1 MSTSSSSVTSTTV
14 NGTTRI
20 TGLASGL
27 DVDSIV
33 TQLMSAEKTKLNK
46 LQQKQ
51 QLAEWRQESYRTI
64 ITAAQEFTSKYFNTT
79 SSSSLLSANTF
90 IKYSVTSSSSA
101 ISASASSSASAGNHT
116 VQVSRLATAATL
128 TSSSSLS
135 KDVQGSAAVDYSSLS
150 GKSITLAVDGT
161 SRTVSLSNVTD
172 ADSLQAAIDES
183 VGTGKLTVGTTTD
196 GYLSITAAANSGV
209 QKITISAPS
218 SGTSGLSSLGFG
230 SGATLSNR
238 VTTTS
243 TLGTVFGDDAF
254 NSDGQIELT
263 INGTSFTFDKS
274 DTLSAMMS
282 EINSSSK
289 AGATMKYDELSGKL
303 TLTANETGA
312 GNTLVVTEGD
322 GSSFLSSFL
331 NTATAGVD
339 AQVTIDGQALTRSS
353 NKVTV
358 DGVTYTFSQ
367 TTDETATVS
376 LAQDTDAIYAT
387 ISSFVEDYN
396 ALISSI
402 HSALDETY
410 DSDYPPLTD
419 DQKEDMTD
427 EEIEKWETKAKVGLL
442 ANDSSLKSML
452 SSLRSSLIDSVP
464 GQSMTIFTIGISTG
478 TYDEQGKLYIDE
490 TKLKAAIESDPE
502 GVSNLFT
509 QQSTSYS
516 GTTSVR
522 SLNNSQL
529 STRYKEEGIA
539 YRFYDILQTNIST
552 IRDNNGNKGLLL
564 EKAGTENDASET
576 SNTLSTLIDKYQEE
590 IDKEQDRLDAKQDS
604 LYTKYSA
611 LETYINKMNTQ
622 LSSLSSYLS
631 DSTS

>member
-1 MSTSSSSVTSTTV
+1 MSTSSSVTSTTV

-27 DVDSIV
+27 DVESIV

-116 VQVSRLATAATL
+116 VQISRLATAATL
-128 TSSSSLS
+128 TSSSSIS
-135 KDVQGSAAVDYSSLS
+135 KDVQGSAAADYSSLS

-161 SRTVSLSNVTD
+161 TRTVSLSNVTD
-172 ADSLQAAIDES
+172 ADSLQTAIDEA

-218 SGTSGLSSLGFG
+218 SGTSGLTSLGFG

-243 TLGTVFGDDAF
+243 TLETIFGDDAF

-282 EINSSSK
+282 EINSSN
-289 AGATMKYDELSGKL
+289 AGVTMKYDELSGKL

-312 GNTLVVTEGD
+312 GNTLAVTEGD

-331 NTATAGVD
+331 NTVTAGVD
-339 AQVTIDGQALTRSS
+339 AQVTIDGQVLTRGS

-367 TTDETATVS
+367 TTDEAATVS
-376 LAQDTDAIYAT
+376 LTQDTDAIYDT

-427 EEIEKWETKAKVGLL
+427 AEIEKWEKKAKVGLL
-442 ANDSSLKSML
+442 ANDSTLKTML

-464 GQSMTIFTIGISTG
+464 GQSVTIFTIGISTG

-502 GVSNLFT
+502 GISNLFT
-509 QQSTSYS
+509 QQSSSYA

-529 STRYKEEGIA
+529 STRYKEEGLA

-576 SNTLSTLIDKYQEE
+576 SNTLTTLIDKYQEE

-622 LSSLSSYLS
+622 LSALSSYLS

>member
-1 MSTSSSSVTSTTV
+1 MSTSSSVTSTTV

-51 QLAEWRQESYRTI
+51 QLAEWRQEAYRTI

-101 ISASASSSASAGNHT
+101 ISASASSSASAGNHS
-116 VQVSRLATAATL
+116 VKVSRLATAATL
-128 TSSSSLS
+128 TSSSSIS
-135 KDVQGSAAVDYSSLS
+135 KDVQASAAADYSSLS

-172 ADSLQAAIDES
+172 ADSLQTAIDEA
-183 VGTGKLTVGTTTD
+183 VGEGKLTVGTTTD
-196 GYLSITAAANSGV
+196 GYLSITAAVDSGV

-218 SGTSGLSSLGFG
+218 SGTSGLTSLGFG

-243 TLGTVFGDDAF
+243 TLETIFGDDAF

-263 INGTSFTFDKS
+263 INGNSFTFDKS

-282 EINSSSK
+282 EINSSSN

-303 TLTANETGA
+303 TLTASATGA

-331 NTATAGVD
+331 DNGTAGVD
-339 AQVTIDGQALTRSS
+339 AQVTIDGQVLTRSS

-367 TTDETATVS
+367 TTDEAATVS
-376 LAQDTDAIYAT
+376 LVQDTDAIYDT

-427 EEIEKWETKAKVGLL
+427 EEIEKWEAKAKVGLL

-464 GQSMTIFTIGISTG
+464 GQSLTIFTIGISTG

-490 TKLKAAIESDPE
+490 DELKAAIENDPV
-502 GVSNLFT
+502 GISNLFT

-622 LSSLSSYLS
+622 LSALSSYLS

>member
-1 MSTSSSSVTSTTV
+1 MSTSSSVTSTTV

-128 TSSSSLS
+128 TSSSSIS
-135 KDVQGSAAVDYSSLS
+135 KDVQGSAAADYSSLS

-161 SRTVSLSNVTD
+161 TRTVSLSNVTD
-172 ADSLQAAIDES
+172 ADSLQTAIDEA

-218 SGTSGLSSLGFG
+218 SGTSGLTSLGFG

-243 TLGTVFGDDAF
+243 TLETIFGDDAF

-282 EINSSSK
+282 EINSSSN

-312 GNTLVVTEGD
+312 GNTLAVTEGD
-322 GSSFLSSFL
+322 GSSCLSSFL

-339 AQVTIDGQALTRSS
+339 AQVTIDGQVLTRGS

-367 TTDETATVS
+367 TTDEAATVS
-376 LAQDTDAIYAT
+376 LTQDTDAIYDT

-402 HSALDETY
+402 HSALDENY

-427 EEIEKWETKAKVGLL
+427 EEIEKWEKKAKVGLL
-442 ANDSSLKSML
+442 ANDSTLKTML
-452 SSLRSSLIDSVP
+452 SGLRSSLIDSVP
-464 GQSMTIFTIGISTG
+464 GQSVTIFTIGISTG

-502 GVSNLFT
+502 GISNLFT
-509 QQSTSYS
+509 QQSTSYA

-529 STRYKEEGIA
+529 STRYKEEGLA

-576 SNTLSTLIDKYQEE
+576 SNTLTTLIDKYQEE

-622 LSSLSSYLS
+622 LSALSSYLS

>member
-1 MSTSSSSVTSTTV
+1 MSTSSSVTSTTV

-128 TSSSSLS
+128 TSSSSIS
-135 KDVQGSAAVDYSSLS
+135 KDVQGSAAADYSSLS

-161 SRTVSLSNVTD
+161 TRTVSLSSVTD
-172 ADSLQAAIDES
+172 ADSLQTAIDEA

-218 SGTSGLSSLGFG
+218 SGTSGLTSLGFG

-238 VTTTS
+238 VATTS
-243 TLGTVFGDDAF
+243 TLETIFGDNAF

-282 EINSSSK
+282 EINSSSN

-312 GNTLVVTEGD
+312 GNTLAVTEGN

-339 AQVTIDGQALTRSS
+339 GQVTIDGQVLTRGS

-367 TTDETATVS
+367 TTDEAATVS
-376 LAQDTDAIYAT
+376 LTQDTDAIYDT

-402 HSALDETY
+402 HSALDENY

-427 EEIEKWETKAKVGLL
+427 EEIEKWEKKAKVGLL
-442 ANDSSLKSML
+442 ANDSTLKTML
-452 SSLRSSLIDSVP
+452 SGLRSSLIDSVP
-464 GQSMTIFTIGISTG
+464 GQSVTIFTIGISTG

-502 GVSNLFT
+502 GISNLFT
-509 QQSTSYS
+509 QQSTSYA

-529 STRYKEEGIA
+529 STRYKEEGLA

-576 SNTLSTLIDKYQEE
+576 SNTLTTLIDKYQEE

-622 LSSLSSYLS
+622 LSALSSYLS

>member
-1 MSTSSSSVTSTTV
+1 MSTSSSVTSTTV

-128 TSSSSLS
+128 TSGSSIS
-135 KDVQGSAAVDYSSLS
+135 KDVQGSAAADYSSLS

-161 SRTVSLSNVTD
+161 TRTVSLSNVTD
-172 ADSLQAAIDES
+172 ADSLQTAIDEA

-209 QKITISAPS
+209 QTITISAPS
-218 SGTSGLSSLGFG
+218 SGTSGLTSLGFG

-243 TLGTVFGDDAF
+243 TLETIFGDDAF

-263 INGTSFTFDKS
+263 LNGTSFTFDKS

-282 EINSSSK
+282 EINSSSN

-339 AQVTIDGQALTRSS
+339 SQVTIDGQVLTRSS

-367 TTDETATVS
+367 TTDEAATVS
-376 LAQDTDAIYAT
+376 LTQDTDAIYDT

-427 EEIEKWETKAKVGLL
+427 EEIEKWEKKAKVGLL
-442 ANDSSLKSML
+442 ANDSTLKTML

-464 GQSMTIFTIGISTG
+464 GQSVTIFTIGISTG

-490 TKLKAAIESDPE
+490 AKLKAAIESDPE
-502 GVSNLFT
+502 GISNLFT
-509 QQSTSYS
+509 QQSTSYA

-576 SNTLSTLIDKYQEE
+576 SNTLTTLIDKYQEE

>member
-1 MSTSSSSVTSTTV
+1 MSTSSSVTSTTV

-128 TSSSSLS
+128 TSSSSIS
-135 KDVQGSAAVDYSSLS
+135 KDVQGSAAADYSSLS

-161 SRTVSLSNVTD
+161 TRTVSLSNVTD
-172 ADSLQAAIDES
+172 ADSLQTAIDEA

-218 SGTSGLSSLGFG
+218 SGNSGLTSLGFG

-243 TLGTVFGDDAF
+243 TLETIFGDDAF

-282 EINSSSK
+282 EINSSSN

-312 GNTLVVTEGD
+312 GNTLAVTEGD

-331 NTATAGVD
+331 NTVTAGVD
-339 AQVTIDGQALTRSS
+339 AQVTIDGQVLTRGS

-367 TTDETATVS
+367 TTDEAATVS
-376 LAQDTDAIYAT
+376 LTQDTDAIYDT

-427 EEIEKWETKAKVGLL
+427 EEIEKWEKKAKVGLL
-442 ANDSSLKSML
+442 ANDSTLKTML

-464 GQSMTIFTIGISTG
+464 GQSVTIFTIGISTG

-502 GVSNLFT
+502 GISNLFT
-509 QQSTSYS
+509 QQSSSYA

-529 STRYKEEGIA
+529 STRYKEEGLA

-576 SNTLSTLIDKYQEE
+576 SNTLTTLIDKYQEE

-622 LSSLSSYLS
+622 LSALSSYLS

>member
-1 MSTSSSSVTSTTV
+1 MSTSSSVTSTTV

-128 TSSSSLS
+128 TSGSSIS
-135 KDVQGSAAVDYSSLS
+135 KDVQGSAAADYSSLS

-161 SRTVSLSNVTD
+161 TRTVSLSNVTD
-172 ADSLQAAIDES
+172 ADSLQTAIDEA
-183 VGTGKLTVGTTTD
+183 VGTGKLTVGTTPD

-209 QKITISAPS
+209 QTITISAPS
-218 SGTSGLSSLGFG
+218 SGTSGLTSLGFG

-243 TLGTVFGDDAF
+243 TLETIFGDDAF
-254 NSDGQIELT
+254 NRDGQIELT
-263 INGTSFTFDKS
+263 LNGTSFTFDKS

-282 EINSSSK
+282 EINSSSN

-339 AQVTIDGQALTRSS
+339 AQVTIDGQVLTRSS

-367 TTDETATVS
+367 TTDEAATVS
-376 LAQDTDAIYAT
+376 LTQDTDAIYDT

-427 EEIEKWETKAKVGLL
+427 EEIEKWEKKAKVGLL
-442 ANDSSLKSML
+442 ANDSTLKTML

-464 GQSMTIFTIGISTG
+464 GQSVTIFTIGISTG

-490 TKLKAAIESDPE
+490 SKLKAAIESDPE
-502 GVSNLFT
+502 GISNLFT
-509 QQSTSYS
+509 QQSTSYA

-576 SNTLSTLIDKYQEE
+576 SNTLTTLIDKYQEE

-604 LYTKYSA
+604 LYTKYSE

-631 DSTS
+631 DSSS

>member
-1 MSTSSSSVTSTTV
+1 MSTSSSVTSTTV

-128 TSSSSLS
+128 TSSSSIS
-135 KDVQGSAAVDYSSLS
+135 KDVQGSAAADYSSLS

-161 SRTVSLSNVTD
+161 TRTVSLSNVTD
-172 ADSLQAAIDES
+172 ADSLQTAIDEA
-183 VGTGKLTVGTTTD
+183 VGTGKLTVDTTD

-218 SGTSGLSSLGFG
+218 SGTSGLTSLGFG

-243 TLGTVFGDDAF
+243 TLETIFGDDAF

-282 EINSSSK
+282 EINSSN
-289 AGATMKYDELSGKL
+289 AGVTMKYDELSGKL

-312 GNTLVVTEGD
+312 GNTLAVTEGD

-331 NTATAGVD
+331 NTVTAGVD
-339 AQVTIDGQALTRSS
+339 AQVTIDGQVLTRGS

-367 TTDETATVS
+367 TTDEAATVS
-376 LAQDTDAIYAT
+376 LTQDTDAIYDT

-427 EEIEKWETKAKVGLL
+427 AEIEKWEKKAKVGLL
-442 ANDSSLKSML
+442 ANDSTLKTML

-464 GQSMTIFTIGISTG
+464 GQSVTIFTIGISTG

-502 GVSNLFT
+502 GISNLFT
-509 QQSTSYS
+509 QQSSSYA

-529 STRYKEEGIA
+529 STRYKEEGLA

-576 SNTLSTLIDKYQEE
+576 SNTLTTLIDKYQEE

-622 LSSLSSYLS
+622 LSALSSYLS

>member
-1 MSTSSSSVTSTTV
+1 MSTSSSVTSTTV

-128 TSSSSLS
+128 TSSSSIS
-135 KDVQGSAAVDYSSLS
+135 KDVQGSAAADYSSLS
-150 GKSITLAVDGT
+150 GKSITVAVDGT
-161 SRTVSLSNVTD
+161 TRTVSLSNVTD
-172 ADSLQAAIDES
+172 ADSLQTAIDEA

-209 QKITISAPS
+209 QKVTISAPS
-218 SGTSGLSSLGFG
+218 SGTSGLTSLGFG

-243 TLGTVFGDDAF
+243 TLETIFGDDAF

-282 EINSSSK
+282 EINSSN

-312 GNTLVVTEGD
+312 GNTLAVTEGD

-331 NTATAGVD
+331 NTVTAGVD
-339 AQVTIDGQALTRSS
+339 AQVTIDGQVLTRGS

-367 TTDETATVS
+367 TTDEAATVS
-376 LAQDTDAIYAT
+376 LTQDTDAIYDT

-427 EEIEKWETKAKVGLL
+427 EEIEKWEKKAKVGLL
-442 ANDSSLKSML
+442 ANDSTLKTML

-464 GQSMTIFTIGISTG
+464 GQSVTIFTIGISTG

-502 GVSNLFT
+502 GISNLFT
-509 QQSTSYS
+509 QQSSSYA

-529 STRYKEEGIA
+529 STRYKEEGLA

-576 SNTLSTLIDKYQEE
+576 SNTLTTLIDKYQEE

-622 LSSLSSYLS
+622 LSALSSYLS

>member
-1 MSTSSSSVTSTTV
+1 MSTSSSVTSTTV

-101 ISASASSSASAGNHT
+101 ISASSSSSASAGNHT
-116 VQVSRLATAATL
+116 VKVSRLATAATL

-172 ADSLQAAIDES
+172 ADSLQTAIDES
-183 VGTGKLTVGTTTD
+183 VGTGKLTVGTTTG

-218 SGTSGLSSLGFG
+218 SGTSGLTSLGFG

-243 TLGTVFGDDAF
+243 TLGTIFGDDAF

-339 AQVTIDGQALTRSS
+339 AQVTIDGQELTRSS
-353 NKVTV
+353 NTVTV

-367 TTDETATVS
+367 ITDETATVN

-509 QQSTSYS
+509 QQSTSYA

>member
-1 MSTSSSSVTSTTV
+1 MSTSSSVTSTTV

-128 TSSSSLS
+128 TSSSSIS
-135 KDVQGSAAVDYSSLS
+135 KDVQGSAAADYSSLS

-161 SRTVSLSNVTD
+161 TRTVSLSNVTD
-172 ADSLQAAIDES
+172 ADSLQTAIDEA

-218 SGTSGLSSLGFG
+218 SGTSGLTSLGFG

-243 TLGTVFGDDAF
+243 TLETIFGDDAF

-282 EINSSSK
+282 EINSSSN

-312 GNTLVVTEGD
+312 GNTLAVTEGD

-331 NTATAGVD
+331 NTVTAGVD
-339 AQVTIDGQALTRSS
+339 AQVTIDGQVLTRGS

-358 DGVTYTFSQ
+358 DGVTYTFSL
-367 TTDETATVS
+367 TTDEAVTVS
-376 LAQDTDAIYAT
+376 LTQDTDAIYDT

-427 EEIEKWETKAKVGLL
+427 EEIEKWEKKAKVGLL
-442 ANDSSLKSML
+442 ANDSTLKTML

-464 GQSMTIFTIGISTG
+464 GQSVTIFTIGISTG

-502 GVSNLFT
+502 GISNLFT
-509 QQSTSYS
+509 QQSTSYA

-529 STRYKEEGIA
+529 STRYKEEGLA

-576 SNTLSTLIDKYQEE
+576 SNTLTTLIDKYQEE

-622 LSSLSSYLS
+622 LSALSSYLS

>member
-1 MSTSSSSVTSTTV
+1 MSTSSSVTSTTV

-116 VQVSRLATAATL
+116 VQVSRLATAAVL
-128 TSSSSLS
+128 TSSSSIS
-135 KDVQGSAAVDYSSLS
+135 KDVQGSAAADYSSLS

-172 ADSLQAAIDES
+172 ADSLQTAIDEA

-196 GYLSITAAANSGV
+196 GYLSITASASSGV

-218 SGTSGLSSLGFG
+218 TGTSGLTSLGFG

-243 TLGTVFGDDAF
+243 TLETIFGDDAF

-339 AQVTIDGQALTRSS
+339 AQVTIDGQVLTRSS
-353 NKVTV
+353 NTVTV

-367 TTDETATVS
+367 TTDEAATVN
-376 LAQDTDAIYAT
+376 LVQDTDAIYDT

-419 DQKEDMTD
+419 DQKEEMTD

-442 ANDSSLKSML
+442 ANDSTLKSML

-490 TKLKAAIESDPE
+490 DELKAAIESDPE
-502 GVSNLFT
+502 GISNLFT
-509 QQSTSYS
+509 QQSTSYA
-516 GTTSVR
+516 GTTTVR

-576 SNTLSTLIDKYQEE
+576 SNTLTTLIDKYQEE

-622 LSSLSSYLS
+622 LSALSSYLS

>member
-1 MSTSSSSVTSTTV
+1 MSTSSSVTSTTV

-128 TSSSSLS
+128 TSSSSIS
-135 KDVQGSAAVDYSSLS
+135 KDVQGSAAADYGSLS

-161 SRTVSLSNVTD
+161 TRTASLSNVTD
-172 ADSLQAAIDES
+172 ADSLQTAIDEA
-183 VGTGKLTVGTTTD
+183 VGTGKLTVVTTTD

-218 SGTSGLSSLGFG
+218 SGTSGLTSLGFG

-243 TLGTVFGDDAF
+243 TLETIFGDDAF

-282 EINSSSK
+282 EINSSN

-312 GNTLVVTEGD
+312 GNTLAVTEGD

-331 NTATAGVD
+331 NTVTAGVD
-339 AQVTIDGQALTRSS
+339 AQVTIDGQVLTRGS

-367 TTDETATVS
+367 TTDEAATVS
-376 LAQDTDAIYAT
+376 LTQDTDAIYDT

-427 EEIEKWETKAKVGLL
+427 EEIEKWEKKAKVGLL
-442 ANDSSLKSML
+442 ANDSTLKTML

-464 GQSMTIFTIGISTG
+464 GQSVTIFTIGISTG

-502 GVSNLFT
+502 GISNLFT
-509 QQSTSYS
+509 QQSSSYA

-529 STRYKEEGIA
+529 STRYKEEGLA

-576 SNTLSTLIDKYQEE
+576 SNTLTTLIDKYQEE

-622 LSSLSSYLS
+622 LSALSSYLS

>member
-1 MSTSSSSVTSTTV
+1 MSTSSSVTSTTV

-128 TSSSSLS
+128 TSGSSIS
-135 KDVQGSAAVDYSSLS
+135 KDVQGSAAADYSSLS

-161 SRTVSLSNVTD
+161 TRTVSLSNVTD
-172 ADSLQAAIDES
+172 ADSLQTAIDEA

-209 QKITISAPS
+209 QTITISAPS
-218 SGTSGLSSLGFG
+218 SGTSGLTSLGFG

-243 TLGTVFGDDAF
+243 TLETIFGDDAF

-263 INGTSFTFDKS
+263 LNGTSFTFDKS

-282 EINSSSK
+282 EINSSSN

-339 AQVTIDGQALTRSS
+339 AQVTIDGQVLTRSS

-367 TTDETATVS
+367 TTDEAATVS
-376 LAQDTDAIYAT
+376 LTQDTDAIYDT

-427 EEIEKWETKAKVGLL
+427 EEIEKWEKKAKVGLL
-442 ANDSSLKSML
+442 ANDSTLKTML

-464 GQSMTIFTIGISTG
+464 GQSVTIFTIGISTG

-490 TKLKAAIESDPE
+490 AKLKAAIESDPE
-502 GVSNLFT
+502 GISNLFT
-509 QQSTSYS
+509 QQSTSYA

-576 SNTLSTLIDKYQEE
+576 SNTLTTLIDKYQEE

>member
-1 MSTSSSSVTSTTV
+1 MSTSSSVTSTTV

-64 ITAAQEFTSKYFNTT
+64 IAAAQEFTSKYFNTT

-90 IKYSVTSSSSA
+90 IKYSVTSSSA
-101 ISASASSSASAGNHT
+101 ISASSSSSASAGNHT

-172 ADSLQAAIDES
+172 ADSLQTAIDES

-218 SGTSGLSSLGFG
+218 SGTSGLTSLGFG

-243 TLGTVFGDDAF
+243 TLGTIFGDDAF

-263 INGTSFTFDKS
+263 INGTAFTFDKS

-282 EINSSSK
+282 EINSNSK

-303 TLTANETGA
+303 TLTASETGA

-331 NTATAGVD
+331 NTVTAGVD

-358 DGVTYTFSQ
+358 DGVTYSFSQ

-376 LAQDTDAIYAT
+376 LAQDTEAIYAT

-396 ALISSI
+396 ALVSSI

-452 SSLRSSLIDSVP
+452 NSLRSSLIDSVP

-622 LSSLSSYLS
+622 LSALSSYLS

>member
-1 MSTSSSSVTSTTV
+1 MSTSSSVTSTTV

-128 TSSSSLS
+128 TSSSSIS
-135 KDVQGSAAVDYSSLS
+135 KDVQGSAAADYSNLS

-161 SRTVSLSNVTD
+161 TRTVSLSNVTD
-172 ADSLQAAIDES
+172 ADSLQTAIDEA

-218 SGTSGLSSLGFG
+218 SGTSGLTSLGFG

-243 TLGTVFGDDAF
+243 TLETIFGDDAF

-282 EINSSSK
+282 EINSSSN

-312 GNTLVVTEGD
+312 GNTLAVTEGD
-322 GSSFLSSFL
+322 GSSFFSSFL

-339 AQVTIDGQALTRSS
+339 AQVTIDGQVLTRGS

-367 TTDETATVS
+367 TTDEAATVS
-376 LAQDTDAIYAT
+376 LTQDTDAIYDT

-402 HSALDETY
+402 HSALDENY

-427 EEIEKWETKAKVGLL
+427 EEIEKWEKKAKVGLL
-442 ANDSSLKSML
+442 ANDSTLKTML
-452 SSLRSSLIDSVP
+452 SGLRSSLIDSVP
-464 GQSMTIFTIGISTG
+464 GQSVTIFTIGISTG

-502 GVSNLFT
+502 GISNLFT
-509 QQSTSYS
+509 QQSTSYA

-529 STRYKEEGIA
+529 STRYKEEGLA

-576 SNTLSTLIDKYQEE
+576 SNTLTTLIDKYQEE

-622 LSSLSSYLS
+622 LSALSSYLS

>member
-1 MSTSSSSVTSTTV
+1 MSTSSSVTSTTV

-128 TSSSSLS
+128 TSGSSIS
-135 KDVQGSAAVDYSSLS
+135 KDVQGSAAADYSSLS

-161 SRTVSLSNVTD
+161 TRTVSLSNVTD
-172 ADSLQAAIDES
+172 ADSLQTAIDEA

-196 GYLSITAAANSGV
+196 GYLSITAPANSGV
-209 QKITISAPS
+209 QTITISAPS
-218 SGTSGLSSLGFG
+218 SGTSGLTSLGFG

-243 TLGTVFGDDAF
+243 TLETIFGDDAF

-263 INGTSFTFDKS
+263 LNGTSFTFDKS

-282 EINSSSK
+282 EINSSSN

-322 GSSFLSSFL
+322 GSGFLSSFL

-339 AQVTIDGQALTRSS
+339 AQVTIDGQVLTRSS

-367 TTDETATVS
+367 TTDEAATVS
-376 LAQDTDAIYAT
+376 LTQDTDAIYDT

-427 EEIEKWETKAKVGLL
+427 EEIEKWEKKAKVGLL
-442 ANDSSLKSML
+442 ANDSTLKTML

-464 GQSMTIFTIGISTG
+464 GQSVTIFTIGISTG

-490 TKLKAAIESDPE
+490 AKLKAAIESDPE
-502 GVSNLFT
+502 GISNLFT
-509 QQSTSYS
+509 QQSTSYA

-576 SNTLSTLIDKYQEE
+576 SNTLTTLIDKYQEE

>member
-1 MSTSSSSVTSTTV
+1 MSTSSSVTSTTV

-51 QLAEWRQESYRTI
+51 QLAEWRQEAYRTI

-116 VQVSRLATAATL
+116 VKVSRLATAATL
-128 TSSSSLS
+128 TSSSSIS
-135 KDVQGSAAVDYSSLS
+135 KDVQGSAAADYSSLS

-161 SRTVSLSNVTD
+161 NRTVSLSNVTD
-172 ADSLQAAIDES
+172 ADSLQTAIDEA

-196 GYLSITAAANSGV
+196 GYLSITAAASSGV

-218 SGTSGLSSLGFG
+218 TGTSGLTSLGFG

-243 TLGTVFGDDAF
+243 TLETIFGDDAF

-263 INGTSFTFDKS
+263 LNGISFTFDKS

-282 EINSSSK
+282 EINSSNK

-312 GNTLVVTEGD
+312 GNTLVVTEGN

-339 AQVTIDGQALTRSS
+339 AQVTIDGQVLTRSS
-353 NKVTV
+353 NTVTV

-367 TTDETATVS
+367 TTDEAATVN
-376 LAQDTDAIYAT
+376 LVQDTDAIYDT

-419 DQKEDMTD
+419 DQKEEMTD

-442 ANDSSLKSML
+442 ANDSTLKSML
-452 SSLRSSLIDSVP
+452 SNLRSSLIDSVP

-490 TKLKAAIESDPE
+490 DELKAAIESDPV
-502 GVSNLFT
+502 GISNLFT
-509 QQSTSYS
+509 QQSTSYA
-516 GTTSVR
+516 GTTTVR

-576 SNTLSTLIDKYQEE
+576 SNTLTTLIDKYQEE

-622 LSSLSSYLS
+622 LSALSSYLS

>member
-1 MSTSSSSVTSTTV
+1 MSTSSSVTSTTV

-135 KDVQGSAAVDYSSLS
+135 KDVQGSAAADYSSLS

-172 ADSLQAAIDES
+172 ADSLQTAIDEA

-218 SGTSGLSSLGFG
+218 SGTSGLTSLGFG

-243 TLGTVFGDDAF
+243 TLGTIFGDDAF

-322 GSSFLSSFL
+322 GSSFLSTFL
-331 NTATAGVD
+331 DTATAGVD
-339 AQVTIDGQALTRSS
+339 AQVTIDGQVLTRSS

-367 TTDETATVS
+367 TTDEAATVN
-376 LAQDTDAIYAT
+376 LVQDTDAIYDT

>member
-1 MSTSSSSVTSTTV
+1 MSTSSSVTSTTV

-128 TSSSSLS
+128 TSSSSIS
-135 KDVQGSAAVDYSSLS
+135 KDVQGSAAADYSSLS

-161 SRTVSLSNVTD
+161 TRTVSLSNVTD
-172 ADSLQAAIDES
+172 ADSLQTAIDEA

-218 SGTSGLSSLGFG
+218 SGTSGLTSLGFG

-243 TLGTVFGDDAF
+243 TLETIFGDDAF

-282 EINSSSK
+282 EINSSSN

-312 GNTLVVTEGD
+312 GNTLAVTEGD

-331 NTATAGVD
+331 NTVTAGVD
-339 AQVTIDGQALTRSS
+339 AQVTIDGQVLTRGS

-367 TTDETATVS
+367 TTDEAATVS
-376 LAQDTDAIYAT
+376 LTQDTDAIYDT

-427 EEIEKWETKAKVGLL
+427 EEIEKWEKKAKVGLL
-442 ANDSSLKSML
+442 ANDSTLKTML

-464 GQSMTIFTIGISTG
+464 GQSVTIFTIGISTG

-502 GVSNLFT
+502 GISNLFT
-509 QQSTSYS
+509 QQSSSYA

-529 STRYKEEGIA
+529 STRYKEEGLA

-576 SNTLSTLIDKYQEE
+576 SNTLTTLIDKYQEE

-622 LSSLSSYLS
+622 LSALSSYLS

>member
-1 MSTSSSSVTSTTV
+1 MSTSSSVTSTTV

-128 TSSSSLS
+128 TSSSSIS
-135 KDVQGSAAVDYSSLS
+135 KDVQGSAAADYSSLS

-161 SRTVSLSNVTD
+161 TRTVSLSNVTD
-172 ADSLQAAIDES
+172 ADSLQTAIDEA

-218 SGTSGLSSLGFG
+218 SGTSGLTSLGFG

-243 TLGTVFGDDAF
+243 TLETIFGDDAF

-282 EINSSSK
+282 EINSSSN

-303 TLTANETGA
+303 TLTANEAGA

-331 NTATAGVD
+331 NTVTAGVD
-339 AQVTIDGQALTRSS
+339 AQVTIDGQVLTRGS

-367 TTDETATVS
+367 TTDEAATVS
-376 LAQDTDAIYAT
+376 LTQDTDAIYDT

-427 EEIEKWETKAKVGLL
+427 EEIEKWEKKAKVGLL
-442 ANDSSLKSML
+442 ANDSTLKTML

-464 GQSMTIFTIGISTG
+464 GQSVTIFTIGISTG

-502 GVSNLFT
+502 GISNLFT
-509 QQSTSYS
+509 QQSSSYA

-529 STRYKEEGIA
+529 STRYKEEGLA

-576 SNTLSTLIDKYQEE
+576 SNTLTTLIDKYQEE

-622 LSSLSSYLS
+622 LSALSSYLS